1 MSLYYVK
8 KASIDITI
16 NQLSWETPVKFGNI
30 SREEDKGNR
39 CAQDKQ
45 ANLPVPTIHPI
56 SGVG

>member
-1 MSLYYVK
+1 MSLYYIK

-45 ANLPVPTIHPI
+45 ATFLSLPSILFQV
-56 SGVG
+56 